1 MKGDVGRGLGG
12 VGESKGRCEVCEEV
26 WESVG
31 RGMEGVG
38 KCVGCGGGEK
48 KFGERYGGSGKS

>member
-12 VGESKGRCEVCEEV
+12 VGENKGRCEVCEEV

-31 RGMEGVG
+31 RVME
-38 KCVGCGGGEK
+38 CVGCGGGEK
-48 KFGERYGGSGKS
+48 KFGERYGGSRKS